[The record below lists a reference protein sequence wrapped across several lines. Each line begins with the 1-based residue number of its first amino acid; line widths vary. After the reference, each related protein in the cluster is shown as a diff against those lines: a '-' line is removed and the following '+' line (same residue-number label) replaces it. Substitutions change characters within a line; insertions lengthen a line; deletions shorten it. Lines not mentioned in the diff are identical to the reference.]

1 MQIVFFNY
9 SYTFDKAFNTHAMH
23 HVIMSES
30 HDYDD
35 TDFEDDFEDDFE
47 ESDD

>member
-1 MQIVFFNY
+1 
-9 SYTFDKAFNTHAMH
+9 MH

-35 TDFEDDFEDDFE
+35 TYFEDDFEDDFE